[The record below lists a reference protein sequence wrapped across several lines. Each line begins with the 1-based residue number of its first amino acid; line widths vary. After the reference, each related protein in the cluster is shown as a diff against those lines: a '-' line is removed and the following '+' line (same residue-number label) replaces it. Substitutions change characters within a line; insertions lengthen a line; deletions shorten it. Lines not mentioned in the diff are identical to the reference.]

1 MKDKRKETL
10 KDRLKAVSSDPDRLK
25 YHLMADIGWISDPN
39 GLVEHNGLVH
49 IFHQYTPAEDL
60 GLQKPGDITL
70 RKTGSIIQMKGL

>member
-10 KDRLKAVSSDPDRLK
+10 KDRLKAVSC
-25 YHLMADIGWISDPN
+25 WISDPN